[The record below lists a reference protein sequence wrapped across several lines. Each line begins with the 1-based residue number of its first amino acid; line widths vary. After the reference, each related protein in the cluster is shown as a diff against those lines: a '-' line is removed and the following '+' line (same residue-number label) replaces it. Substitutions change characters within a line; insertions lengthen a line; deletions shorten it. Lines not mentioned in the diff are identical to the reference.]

1 MLADLIGSQ
10 NGTLILTGL
19 WSIYT
24 YIPTLADIIGSQ
36 NGMLNWSI

>member
-10 NGTLILTGL
+10 NGTLN

-24 YIPTLADIIGSQ
+24 YLPMLADLIGSQ
-36 NGMLNWSI
+36 NGMLN